1 MLEIKRLI
9 YIFSF
14 FTFYFMSKD
23 CNAQNINLFDSNN
36 KRTGT
41 WKKYHSNKKIRY
53 TGQFKDGKELGVFKF
68 YDITTSRKPVIIK
81 TFYENSDSL
90 FVQFY
95 DLNGNLKTEGVLNE
109 RKRVG
114 LWKYFNKNG
123 TIMSQ
128 ENYKNG
134 LRHGEQF
141 VFYLNG
147 KITERSLFK
156 KGLLDGT
163 SSKYSSKGILIE
175 EVVYKKGKEN
185 GLAKYFELSGAI
197 KETGIYVEGK
207 RAGKWEY
214 YIEGEIVTDDEKKK
228 NKATFIKKKEN

>member
-1 MLEIKRLI
+1 MLEIKRLF
-9 YIFSF
+9 YIFAF
-14 FTFYFMSKD
+14 FTFYLISKD
-23 CNAQNINLFDSNN
+23 CNAQKINLFDSNN

-41 WKKYHSNKKIRY
+41 WKKYHSNKKILY
-53 TGQFKDGKELGVFKF
+53 TGQFKDGKEFGVFKF
-68 YDITTSRKPVIIK
+68 YDITTSRKPIILK

-95 DLNGNLKTEGVLNE
+95 RLNGNLKTEGVLNE

-114 LWKYFNKNG
+114 IWKYFYKNCAVL
-123 TIMSQ
+123 SQ

-134 LRHGEQF
+134 LRQGEQF
-141 VFYLNG
+141 VFYSNG

-156 KGLLDGT
+156 NGLLDGT

-185 GLAKYFELSGAI
+185 SLAKYFELSGAI

-207 RAGKWEY
+207 RAGK
-214 YIEGEIVTDDEKKK
+214 
-228 NKATFIKKKEN
+228 

>member
-1 MLEIKRLI
+1 MLEIKRLF
-9 YIFSF
+9 YIFAF

-23 CNAQNINLFDSNN
+23 CNAQKNNLFDSNN

-41 WKKYHSNKKIRY
+41 WKKFHPNKRIRY
-53 TGQFKDGKELGVFKF
+53 TGQFKDGKEFGVFKF
-68 YDITTSRKPVIIK
+68 YDRTTSRKPILIK

-95 DLNGNLKTEGVLNE
+95 RLNGNLKTEGVLNE

-114 LWKYFNKNG
+114 LWKYFYKNG
-123 TIMSQ
+123 AVMSQ

-134 LRHGEQF
+134 LQHGEQF
-141 VFYLNG
+141 VFYSNG

-156 KGLLDGT
+156 NDFLDGI

-175 EVVYKKGKEN
+175 EVAYKKGKPN
-185 GLAKYFELSGAI
+185 GLAKYFELNGNI
-197 KETGIYVEGK
+197 KETGIYLDGK
-207 RAGKWEY
+207 RVGKWEY
-214 YIEGEIVTDDEKKK
+214 YLEGEIASEDSLKK
-228 NKATFIKKKEN
+228 NERKIYKKQ

>member
-1 MLEIKRLI
+1 MLEIKRLF
-9 YIFSF
+9 YIFAF

-23 CNAQNINLFDSNN
+23 CNAQKINLFDGNN

-41 WKKYHSNKKIRY
+41 WKKYHSNKRIRY
-53 TGQFKDGKELGVFKF
+53 TGQFKDGKEFGVFKF

-81 TFYENSDSL
+81 KFYENSDSL

-95 DLNGNLKTEGVLNE
+95 RLNGNLKTEGVLNE

-114 LWKYFNKNG
+114 LWKYFYKNG
-123 TIMSQ
+123 AVMSK

-134 LRHGEQF
+134 LQHGEQF
-141 VFYLNG
+141 VFYSNG

-156 KGLLDGT
+156 NDLLDGI

-175 EVVYKKGKEN
+175 EVAYKKGKPN
-185 GLAKYFELSGAI
+185 GLAKYFELNGNI
-197 KETGIYVEGK
+197 KETGIYLDGK
-207 RAGKWEY
+207 RVGKWEY
-214 YIEGEIVTDDEKKK
+214 YLEGEIASEDSLKK
-228 NKATFIKKKEN
+228 NERKIYKKQ

>member
-1 MLEIKRLI
+1 MLEIKRLF
-9 YIFSF
+9 YIFAF

-23 CNAQNINLFDSNN
+23 CNAQKNNLFDSNN

-41 WKKYHSNKKIRY
+41 WKKFHPNKRIRY
-53 TGQFKDGKELGVFKF
+53 TGQFKDGKEFGVFKF

-81 TFYENSDSL
+81 KFYENSDSL

-95 DLNGNLKTEGVLNE
+95 RLNGNLKTEGVLNE

-114 LWKYFNKNG
+114 IWKYFYKNG
-123 TIMSQ
+123 AVMSQ

-134 LRHGEQF
+134 LRDGEQF
-141 VFYLNG
+141 VFYSNG

-156 KGLLDGT
+156 NGLLDGI

-175 EVVYKKGKEN
+175 EVAYKKGKPN
-185 GLAKYFELSGAI
+185 GLAKYFELNGNI
-197 KETGIYVEGK
+197 KETGIYLDGK
-207 RAGKWEY
+207 RVGKWEY
-214 YIEGEIVTDDEKKK
+214 YLEGEIASEDSLKK
-228 NKATFIKKKEN
+228 NERKIYKKQ

>member
-1 MLEIKRLI
+1 MLEIKRLF
-9 YIFSF
+9 YIFAF

-23 CNAQNINLFDSNN
+23 CNAQKNNLFDSNN

-41 WKKYHSNKKIRY
+41 WKKFHPNKRIRY
-53 TGQFKDGKELGVFKF
+53 TGQFKDGKEFGVFKF
-68 YDITTSRKPVIIK
+68 YDRTTSRKPILIK

-95 DLNGNLKTEGVLNE
+95 RLNGNLKTEGVLNE

-114 LWKYFNKNG
+114 LWKYFYKNG
-123 TIMSQ
+123 AVMSK

-134 LRHGEQF
+134 LQHGEQF
-141 VFYLNG
+141 VFYSNG

-156 KGLLDGT
+156 NDFLDGI

-175 EVVYKKGKEN
+175 EVAYKKGKPN
-185 GLAKYFELSGAI
+185 GLAKYFELNGNI
-197 KETGIYVEGK
+197 KETGIYLDGK
-207 RAGKWEY
+207 RVGKWEY
-214 YIEGEIVTDDEKKK
+214 YLEGEIASEDSLKK
-228 NKATFIKKKEN
+228 NERKIYKKQ

>member
-1 MLEIKRLI
+1 MLEIKRLF
-9 YIFSF
+9 YIFTF
-14 FTFYFMSKD
+14 FTFYFISID
-23 CNAQNINLFDSNN
+23 SNAQKINLFDSNN

-53 TGQFKDGKELGVFKF
+53 TGQFKDGKEFGVFKF
-68 YDITTSRKPVIIK
+68 YDITTSRKPILTK
-81 TFYENSDSL
+81 TFYKNSDSL

-95 DLNGNLKTEGVLNE
+95 RLNGNLKTEGVLNE

-114 LWKYFNKNG
+114 LWKYFFSNG
-123 TIMSQ
+123 AVMSQ

-141 VFYLNG
+141 VFYSNG

-156 KGLLDGT
+156 NGLLDGI

-175 EVVYKKGKEN
+175 EVAYKKGKPN
-185 GLAKYFELSGAI
+185 GLAKYFELNGTL
-197 KETGIYVEGK
+197 KETGIYTDGK

-214 YIEGEIVTDDEKKK
+214 YLDGEMAQKSEKNKFKKK
-228 NKATFIKKKEN
+228 GM

>member
-1 MLEIKRLI
+1 MLEIKRLF
-9 YIFSF
+9 YIFAF

-23 CNAQNINLFDSNN
+23 CNAQKNNLFDSNN

-41 WKKYHSNKKIRY
+41 WKKFHPNKRIRY
-53 TGQFKDGKELGVFKF
+53 TGQFKDGKEFGVFKF
-68 YDITTSRKPVIIK
+68 YDRTTSRKPILIK

-95 DLNGNLKTEGVLNE
+95 RLNGNLKTEGVLNE

-114 LWKYFNKNG
+114 LWKYFYKNG
-123 TIMSQ
+123 AVMSK

-134 LRHGEQF
+134 LQHGEQF
-141 VFYLNG
+141 VFYSNG

-156 KGLLDGT
+156 NDLLDGI

-175 EVVYKKGKEN
+175 EVAYKKGKPN
-185 GLAKYFELSGAI
+185 GLAKYFELNGNI
-197 KETGIYVEGK
+197 KETGIYLDGK
-207 RAGKWEY
+207 RVGKWEY
-214 YIEGEIVTDDEKKK
+214 YLEGEIASEDSLKK
-228 NKATFIKKKEN
+228 NERKIYKKQ

>member
-1 MLEIKRLI
+1 MLEIKRLF
-9 YIFSF
+9 YIFAF

-23 CNAQNINLFDSNN
+23 CNAQKINLFDGNN

-41 WKKYHSNKKIRY
+41 WKKYHSNKRIRY
-53 TGQFKDGKELGVFKF
+53 TGQFKDGKEFGVFKF
-68 YDITTSRKPVIIK
+68 YDRTTSRKPILIK

-95 DLNGNLKTEGVLNE
+95 RLNGNLKTEGVLNE

-114 LWKYFNKNG
+114 LWKYFYKNG
-123 TIMSQ
+123 AVMSK

-134 LRHGEQF
+134 LQHGEQF
-141 VFYLNG
+141 VFYSNG

-156 KGLLDGT
+156 NDLLDGI

-175 EVVYKKGKEN
+175 EVAYKKGKPN
-185 GLAKYFELSGAI
+185 GLAKYFELNGNI
-197 KETGIYVEGK
+197 KETGIYLDGK
-207 RAGKWEY
+207 RVGKWEY
-214 YIEGEIVTDDEKKK
+214 YLEGEIASEDSLKK
-228 NKATFIKKKEN
+228 NERKIYKKQ

>member
-1 MLEIKRLI
+1 MLEIKRLF
-9 YIFSF
+9 YIFAF

-23 CNAQNINLFDSNN
+23 CNAQKNNLFDSNN

-41 WKKYHSNKKIRY
+41 WKKFHPNKRIRY
-53 TGQFKDGKELGVFKF
+53 TGQFKDGKEFGVFKF
-68 YDITTSRKPVIIK
+68 YDRTTSRKPILIK

-95 DLNGNLKTEGVLNE
+95 RLNGNLKTEGVLNE

-114 LWKYFNKNG
+114 LWKYFYKNG
-123 TIMSQ
+123 AVMSQ

-134 LRHGEQF
+134 LQHGEQF
-141 VFYLNG
+141 VFYSNG

-156 KGLLDGT
+156 NDLLDGI

-175 EVVYKKGKEN
+175 EVAYKKGKPN
-185 GLAKYFELSGAI
+185 GLAKYFELNGNI
-197 KETGIYVEGK
+197 KETGIYLDGK
-207 RAGKWEY
+207 RVGKWEY
-214 YIEGEIVTDDEKKK
+214 YLEGEIASEDSLKK
-228 NKATFIKKKEN
+228 NERKIYKKQ

>member
-1 MLEIKRLI
+1 MLEIKRLF
-9 YIFSF
+9 YIFAF

-23 CNAQNINLFDSNN
+23 CNAQKNNLFDSNN

-41 WKKYHSNKKIRY
+41 WKKFHPNKRIRY
-53 TGQFKDGKELGVFKF
+53 TGQFKDGKEFGVFKF
-68 YDITTSRKPVIIK
+68 YDRTTSRKPILIK

-95 DLNGNLKTEGVLNE
+95 RLNGNLKTEGVLNE

-114 LWKYFNKNG
+114 LWKYFYKNG
-123 TIMSQ
+123 AVMSK

-134 LRHGEQF
+134 LQHGEQF
-141 VFYLNG
+141 VFYSNG

-156 KGLLDGT
+156 NSLLDGI

-175 EVVYKKGKEN
+175 EVAYKKGKPN
-185 GLAKYFELSGAI
+185 GLAKYFELNGNI
-197 KETGIYVEGK
+197 KETGIYLDGK
-207 RAGKWEY
+207 RVGKWEY
-214 YIEGEIVTDDEKKK
+214 YLEGEIASEDSLKK
-228 NKATFIKKKEN
+228 NERKIYKKQ

>member
-1 MLEIKRLI
+1 MLEIKRLF
-9 YIFSF
+9 YIFTF
-14 FTFYFMSKD
+14 FTFYFISKD
-23 CNAQNINLFDSNN
+23 CNAQKINLFDSNN

-53 TGQFKDGKELGVFKF
+53 TGQFKDGKEFGVFKF
-68 YDITTSRKPVIIK
+68 YDITTSRKPIITK

-95 DLNGNLKTEGVLNE
+95 RLNGNLKTEGVLNE

-114 LWKYFNKNG
+114 LWKYFYNNG
-123 TIMSQ
+123 AVMSQ

-141 VFYLNG
+141 VFYSNG

-156 KGLLDGT
+156 NGLLDGI

-175 EVVYKKGKEN
+175 EVAYKKGKPN
-185 GLAKYFELSGAI
+185 GLAKYFELNGNL
-197 KETGIYVEGK
+197 KETGIYIDGK
-207 RAGKWEY
+207 RVG
-214 YIEGEIVTDDEKKK
+214 
-228 NKATFIKKKEN
+228 

>member
-1 MLEIKRLI
+1 MLEIKRLF

-14 FTFYFMSKD
+14 FTFYLISKD
-23 CNAQNINLFDSNN
+23 CNAQKINLFDGNN

-41 WKKYHSNKKIRY
+41 WKKYHSNKIIRY
-53 TGQFKDGKELGVFKF
+53 TGQFKDGKEFGVFKF
-68 YDITTSRKPVIIK
+68 YDRTTSRKPVIIK
-81 TFYENSDSL
+81 KFYENSDSL

-95 DLNGNLKTEGVLNE
+95 SLNGNLKTEGVLNE

-114 LWKYFNKNG
+114 LWKYFYKNG
-123 TIMSQ
+123 DVMSQ

-134 LRHGEQF
+134 LQHGEQF
-141 VFYLNG
+141 VFYSNG

-156 KGLLDGT
+156 DGLLDGI

-175 EVVYKKGKEN
+175 EVVYNKGKPN
-185 GLAKYFELSGAI
+185 GLAKYFELNGNI
-197 KETGIYVEGK
+197 KETGIYADGK
-207 RAGKWEY
+207 RVGKWEY
-214 YIEGEIVTDDEKKK
+214 YLEGEIVTDDEKKK